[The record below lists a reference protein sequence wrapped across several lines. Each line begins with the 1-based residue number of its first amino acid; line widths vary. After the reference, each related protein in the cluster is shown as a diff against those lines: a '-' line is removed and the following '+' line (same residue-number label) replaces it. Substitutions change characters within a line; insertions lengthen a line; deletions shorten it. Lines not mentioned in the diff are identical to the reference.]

1 VRVETLDPT
10 ALGVPVSGVDALRG
24 GDAAHNAAVAR
35 AVFAGERGA
44 VRDAVLLNAGA
55 ALAAHDEA
63 VTGAAATDLHAAV
76 AAGQRRAAEAVD
88 SGAAAAL
95 LERWSAVAHEARL
108 AGV

>member
-95 LERWSAVAHEARL
+95 LERWSAVAHEVRL